1 MNQSISI
8 RGPPWDGPGYPSR
21 QFYERSYYGLMKKMC
36 LCLLLTA
43 ALTMSASALEVPTST
58 VVQNLN
64 GSQQVVKTYTVTP
77 GLDPQTLI
85 EEPFQLEGFLY
96 TYADIVKAENQ
107 VAERRSHTET
117 VTVETDKKNLDV
129 ILSQLAP
136 TMEYNDGVWS
146 GTLALDH
153 TSIQTQAAG
162 YTTGSNTVTAT
173 KTIGPL
179 DRNDMSYVPATTVK
193 NGVTLNLSGV
203 EWQVIGADL
212 VGDMMAPCSYQAVAT
227 YTGRSY
233 YSAATG
239 YVTTAN
245 YVGEITH
252 EGVESVTY
260 QVTYLGQEHDPA
272 SDPVPIGEQVNLIQR
287 VVSSP
292 NFLRNLLSALGAITA
307 VVLTVLL
314 ILSRREVRLL
324 RTEDTETQ
332 EDQEDSET

>member
-1 MNQSISI
+1 
-8 RGPPWDGPGYPSR
+8 
-21 QFYERSYYGLMKKMC
+21 MKKIC

-43 ALTMSASALEVPTST
+43 ALTMSANALEVPTST

-64 GSQQVVKTYTVTP
+64 GSQQVVKTYTVSP
-77 GLDPQTLI
+77 EVDARTLI

-96 TYADIVKAENQ
+96 TYADIVKEENL
-107 VAERRSHTET
+107 VSERQIHTET
-117 VTVETDKKNLDV
+117 VTVETAKKNLDV
-129 ILSQLAP
+129 ILKELAP
-136 TMEYNDGVWS
+136 TMEYGDGTWA

-153 TSIQTQAAG
+153 TSINTQAAG
-162 YTTGSNTVTAT
+162 YTTGSSTVTAT

-193 NGVTLNLSGV
+193 NGVTLNLSSV
-203 EWQVIGADL
+203 EWQVIGAEV
-212 VGDMMAPCSYQAVAT
+212 VGDMTAPCSYQAVAT
-227 YTGRSY
+227 YTGKSY

-245 YVGEITH
+245 YVGEVTH

-260 QVTYLGQEHDPA
+260 RVTYLGEEHQSESSPT
-272 SDPVPIGEQVNLIQR
+272 PTEEQPNLFQR

-292 NFLRNLLSALGAITA
+292 NFLRNVLGGAGAITA

-314 ILSRREVRLL
+314 ILSRREVKSL
-324 RTEDTETQ
+324 RSEDGETEDEQ
-332 EDQEDSET
+332 EENGT

>member
-1 MNQSISI
+1 
-8 RGPPWDGPGYPSR
+8 
-21 QFYERSYYGLMKKMC
+21 MKKIC

-64 GSQQVVKTYTVTP
+64 GSQQVVKTYTVSP
-77 GLDPQTLI
+77 EVDAQTLI

-96 TYADIVKAENQ
+96 TYADIVKEENL
-107 VAERRSHTET
+107 VSERQIHTET
-117 VTVETDKKNLDV
+117 VTVETAKKNLDV
-129 ILSQLAP
+129 ILKELAP
-136 TMEYNDGVWS
+136 TMEYGDGTWA

-153 TSIQTQAAG
+153 TSINTQAVG
-162 YTTGSNTVTAT
+162 YTTGSSTVTAT

-193 NGVTLNLSGV
+193 NGVTLNLSSV
-203 EWQVIGADL
+203 EWQVIGTDL
-212 VGDMMAPCSYQAVAT
+212 TGDMLAPCSYQAVAT
-227 YTGRSY
+227 YTGKSY

-245 YVGEITH
+245 YVGEVTH

-260 QVTYLGQEHDPA
+260 RVTYLGEELQTESSSAPTE
-272 SDPVPIGEQVNLIQR
+272 EQPNLFQR

-292 NFLRNLLSALGAITA
+292 NFLRNVLGGAGAITA

-314 ILSRREVRLL
+314 ILSRREVKSL
-324 RTEDTETQ
+324 RTEDGETDDEQ
-332 EDQEDSET
+332 EERET

>member
-1 MNQSISI
+1 
-8 RGPPWDGPGYPSR
+8 
-21 QFYERSYYGLMKKMC
+21 MKKIC

-43 ALTMSASALEVPTST
+43 ALTMGANALEVPTST

-64 GSQQVVKTYTVTP
+64 GSQQVVKTYTVSP
-77 GLDPQTLI
+77 EVDARTLI

-96 TYADIVKAENQ
+96 TYADIVKEENL
-107 VAERRSHTET
+107 VSDRRTHTET
-117 VTVETDKKNLDV
+117 VTVETAKKNLDV
-129 ILSQLAP
+129 ILKELAP
-136 TMEYNDGVWS
+136 TMEYGDGTWA

-153 TSIQTQAAG
+153 TSINTQAAG
-162 YTTGSNTVTAT
+162 YTTGSSTVTAT

-193 NGVTLNLSGV
+193 NGVTLNLSSV
-203 EWQVIGADL
+203 EWQVIGAEV
-212 VGDMMAPCSYQAVAT
+212 VGNMTAPCSYQAVAT
-227 YTGRSY
+227 YTGKSY

-245 YVGEITH
+245 YVGEVTH

-260 QVTYLGQEHDPA
+260 RVTYLGEEHQPESSPA
-272 SDPVPIGEQVNLIQR
+272 PTEEQPNLFQR

-292 NFLRNLLSALGAITA
+292 NFLRNVLGGAGAITA

-314 ILSRREVRLL
+314 ILSRREVKSL
-324 RTEDTETQ
+324 RTEDGETDDEQ
-332 EDQEDSET
+332 EERET